1 MSIQDSVEGW
11 KRRVLGY
18 ALWISVGILLGRL
31 AGFVR
36 ESSLAARFGTTSEAD
51 VAVILLTVPDM
62 LVNMLVGGALAVA
75 LIPEFKRFGAGH
87 RGQALF
93 VQASVA
99 IGLVFVLLV
108 AVLSV
113 FSSTLL
119 DLVAPGLALV
129 QRESAT
135 NLLSQVLWVIPLT
148 TLAGVTTAYLQANER
163 FVVPAL
169 GTLIYNSVLVVVILL
184 LLDQQKPL
192 DILILGILG
201 AAALRW
207 VSQLM
212 RIPWKP
218 IVLRSMRWRLLH
230 RALLV
235 RYVQALGAGS
245 LIILLPVIAR
255 ALASEQGEGTMALFN
270 YAHKLVEFPL
280 GVGVSVLAVAIF
292 PMLSQA
298 FSRGDDVSRTIGS
311 SLRIVIVLSLSMSIS
326 LYVYRELFAQLT
338 FGWGNMT
345 ADAVMQL
352 TKLFSIGLLGLPLQ
366 GISSLLL
373 AVFNARRDTIT
384 PLRINIIAVIVFL
397 PGGLFVAQK
406 FGLSGIMASLVGT
419 YALICVAQVVMLRKR
434 HAIAVVSLLN
444 PIKLA
449 GLLVSVTVLSLLAIS
464 IRDALEPGF
473 IIPVFA
479 AFATG
484 VMMLVTGLLVMGEG
498 RMMTQVFLHKG
509 RR

>member
-1 MSIQDSVEGW
+1 
-11 KRRVLGY
+11 
-18 ALWISVGILLGRL
+18 
-31 AGFVR
+31 
-36 ESSLAARFGTTSEAD
+36 
-51 VAVILLTVPDM
+51 
-62 LVNMLVGGALAVA
+62 
-75 LIPEFKRFGAGH
+75 
-87 RGQALF
+87 
-93 VQASVA
+93 
-99 IGLVFVLLV
+99 
-108 AVLSV
+108 
-113 FSSTLL
+113 
-119 DLVAPGLALV
+119 
-129 QRESAT
+129 
-135 NLLSQVLWVIPLT
+135 
-148 TLAGVTTAYLQANER
+148 
-163 FVVPAL
+163 
-169 GTLIYNSVLVVVILL
+169 
-184 LLDQQKPL
+184 
-192 DILILGILG
+192 
-201 AAALRW
+201 
-207 VSQLM
+207 
-212 RIPWKP
+212 
-218 IVLRSMRWRLLH
+218 
-230 RALLV
+230 
-235 RYVQALGAGS
+235 
-245 LIILLPVIAR
+245 
-255 ALASEQGEGTMALFN
+255 
-270 YAHKLVEFPL
+270 
-280 GVGVSVLAVAIF
+280 
-292 PMLSQA
+292 
-298 FSRGDDVSRTIGS
+298 
-311 SLRIVIVLSLSMSIS
+311 
-326 LYVYRELFAQLT
+326 
-338 FGWGNMT
+338 MT

-352 TKLFSIGLLGLPLQ
+352 TELFSIGLLGLPLQ